1 MAENRTT
8 TGTTNRTTG
17 SSQTMDPL
25 RILRADHREVATILN
40 RLAESDE
47 GSERDEM
54 VGEVL
59 TKLTLHMEIE
69 EEIVYPLVSDLVGED
84 DEDEAE
90 IEHNLTRE
98 GLEKL
103 TSMTGAPGFGAVV
116 EMLKAGID
124 HHVREEE
131 KELLPAL
138 KEAMERDEWRALGE
152 QLAAAKEA
160 AGQPVASGRSS
171 DRRSSKRRSSKRS
184 TNS

>member
-1 MAENRTT
+1 
-8 TGTTNRTTG
+8 
-17 SSQTMDPL
+17 MDPL